1 MKKLMICLFAL
12 LLPLC
17 ASAEPLRAQLGAP
30 EAFQATYYSNT
41 GRSKV
46 SVDAAVVVPD
56 VVAVHRYEVAP
67 RYFTTDEAELAA
79 NLYFGDGQWWHGD
92 TEKTEVIFPELHGKW
107 STIRGCNLY
116 AQGNVRRELSVTSRT
131 VNRFGKTLFINNY
144 FEIYNWDG
152 GWSRQA
158 GTAEEARRLADR
170 LVNSVWPEMV
180 YAGTDPRM
188 QPTTDRIGS
197 NIDGNHMKQYG
208 YRLYYCRVVDGIP
221 VTPVSNEVYRPN
233 NAVEDAGYVPPMQY
247 ENVLVD
253 VDADG
258 IFFFRYENPFTI
270 KGRLEE
276 NVPLLPFSQIMEIF
290 SGVAPMS
297 IASAERA
304 ESNLLSI
311 DRIVLGYMC
320 VPIKSDVTRYQM
332 IPVWDFF
339 GDRTVNGKSH
349 VDEVMESWLTINA
362 IDGTVIDRE
371 YGY

>member
-1 MKKLMICLFAL
+1 MKKLMMILLAL

-17 ASAEPLRAQLGAP
+17 ASAETLRVQLDAP
-30 EAFQATYYSNT
+30 ETFQATYYSKT
-41 GRSKV
+41 KRSKV
-46 SVDAAVVVPD
+46 VVDAAVVVPD
-56 VVAVHRYEVAP
+56 VSTVHRYEVAP
-67 RYFTTDEAELAA
+67 RYFTTDEAELGA
-79 NLYFGDGQWWHGD
+79 NLYFGEGQWWHGD
-92 TEKTEVIFPELHGKW
+92 TKKTEVFFPELQLEW
-107 STIRGCNLY
+107 YTLRGCELY
-116 AQGNVRRELSVTSRT
+116 AQGNIRRNLTVTSKT
-131 VNRFGKTLFINNY
+131 ANMFGKTFFYNNRY
-144 FEIYNWDG
+144 EIYNEDG
-152 GWSRQA
+152 GWSKQA

-170 LVNSVWPEMV
+170 LVNSIWPEMV

-188 QPTTDRIGS
+188 QPTIHRTGSIIG
-197 NIDGNHMKQYG
+197 GERMTQYG

-221 VTPVSNEVYRPN
+221 VTPVSSEVRPPDSN
-233 NAVEDAGYVPPMQY
+233 DVTEAYVPPMMY
-247 ENVLVD
+247 ENVFVD

-258 IFFFRYENPFTI
+258 IFYFRYENPFTI

-276 NVPLLPFSQIMEIF
+276 NVSLLPFSQIMEIF
-290 SGVAPMS
+290 GSISPMS

-339 GDRTVNGKSH
+339 GDRTVNGESYI
-349 VDEVMESWLTINA
+349 DEVMHPWLTINA
-362 IDGTVIDRE
+362 IDGTIIDRE